1 MTEADTPDTNLVK
14 LRSIEADIATGKF
27 SEAAAALN
35 ALSIASPTDARIY
48 LTAAILAR
56 AAKNPRQEILSL
68 QHAIAA
74 APRWLPAQIEL
85 ARVLSREGQH
95 AQAIAVIHQAAVLEP
110 REINVLEAAVAIAN
124 AAGDFVAAQ
133 GYLQTALELRPDDTQ
148 ITSALAVSLA
158 KQSYFEQAEIHL
170 RRVLDKNPDDPFA
183 LGWLGTCLI
192 GLGRKDEAA
201 TFLAHGAALVPEN
214 ESLRFY
220 LAIARGETPRTQPK
234 ELMRE
239 FFDGYASQFDQHLVG
254 KLKYRVP
261 IKVAEIILKARQ
273 DRDISV
279 LDLGCGTGLLGAYL
293 GRIKGAFVGV
303 DVSVKMIE
311 QAVRYDVYTDLRQ
324 ADLLEELQRTSP
336 GSFDYITANDV
347 FIYVGD
353 LCEIIPASFVA
364 LRSGGTMIFS
374 CETASDDEGA
384 LVLRP
389 SKRYAHSRRSI
400 EALCRDAGFSRCVIE
415 PIDLRLD
422 EGTIPVAGFIAVAHK
437 Q

>member
-1 MTEADTPDTNLVK
+1 MTQADTPDTNLAK
-14 LRSIEADIATGKF
+14 LRAIELDIAAGKF
-27 SEAAAALN
+27 HEAAAALN
-35 ALSIASPTDARIY
+35 TLSFESPPDARIY
-48 LTAAILAR
+48 LTAAMLAR
-56 AAKNPRQEILSL
+56 AVKNPRQEILSL
-68 QHAIAA
+68 QRAIAV

-85 ARVLSREGQH
+85 AGALSREGQH
-95 AQAIAVIHQAAVLEP
+95 AHAIAIIDQAVALEP
-110 REINVLEAAVAIAN
+110 REMGVLEAAVAIKN

-133 GYLQTALELRPDDTQ
+133 GYLQTALELRPDNMQ
-148 ITSALAVSLA
+148 VASALAVSLA
-158 KQSYFEQAEIHL
+158 KQSRFAEAEIHL

-192 GLGRKDEAA
+192 GLNRKDEAA
-201 TFLAHGAALVPEN
+201 IVLAHGVALVPEN
-214 ESLRFY
+214 DSLRFY

-239 FFDGYASQFDQHLVG
+239 FFDGYASQFDQHLLG

-261 IKVAEIILKARQ
+261 IKVAEIILKARP
-273 DRDISV
+273 DRAISV

-303 DVSVKMIE
+303 DVSLKMIE

-324 ADLLEELQRTSP
+324 ADLLEELQRTLS

-353 LCEIIPASFVA
+353 LSEIIPASFAA
-364 LRSGGTMIFS
+364 LGRGGAMIFS
-374 CETASDDEGA
+374 CETAGDAEGA

-389 SKRYAHSRRSI
+389 SKRYAHSRESI
-400 EALCRDAGFSRCVIE
+400 ETLCRDAGFVTCAIE
-415 PIDLRLD
+415 AIDLRLED
-422 EGTIPVAGFIAVAHK
+422 GTIPVAGFIAVARK